1 MYRPTSGLA
10 PIHVDKVLRLSF
22 DIPKIIRNQDCQLE
36 GLCII
41 LPKQQCRYTS
51 SSVVPKPTKAVK
63 RNPQFPHYVDR
74 IITLTSTR
82 GPIIH
87 ENSKQRLM
95 QYLKSSPSLSQI
107 SRTSIINVLFQSGA
121 YKEILEIYKLTE
133 SYNLAQNTS
142 IPKDITLDELRAIGR
157 SLVLVQDFQGL
168 DAFMKSSITKYSTN
182 FDAKKK
188 VLIKLLNSVLKQ
200 LYDTCELESYFE
212 KWIQYYFF
220 MQGHVYFDKLYI
232 ANRLYLKPFKFV
244 VVEDCAKHSGD
255 KLRYQNIL
263 QNLKSSDGISARIL
277 AQFLSTFLSVLINS
291 QEWDIAKMV
300 FEYKMQH
307 FEQSL
312 TEFDLNCSLQVYA
325 HFDQFKKLINVYR
338 KYPHLHSMSAAQ
350 FDYLLVTLSK
360 LEDWQGLQKQFDD
373 LFYIGELPNII
384 HYGII
389 MSKVAKTGHI
399 EIVDKLFTQLIG
411 RGLIPNFHILQS
423 LMVASY
429 NSGDHYGLLKNF
441 QLFEKYE
448 VKPNPTT
455 YLYMLRSY
463 RRRNDMEGALKVL
476 RNMDSDMLNESHFLQ
491 MILIASHLMNSK
503 IAEEIFHV
511 MQTDFKIKPS
521 PVFLSKMMQL
531 YNGCKLPEK
540 SIALFNDNIASLK
553 RNPKRISLYN
563 QLLSSHIILKN
574 EKECENVLNE
584 IEKEALQHDPEFNLM
599 MIRFFLSVKD
609 NVSICVDFAQKMHE
623 KNSRMIGTVH
633 LQEIMSHINCRMS
646 SKNMDQS
653 VSQIFQL
660 YKFQLDKR
668 IPVSSE
674 ILRYVLKFAYIHN
687 ISKFKSGSQLDQF
700 LKLARSFIDKFADK
714 SLDTVNPILHPN
726 FIYFPVKSMSSIDP
740 VKSRELIEY
749 YVNKCYSKQVDQDD
763 LYKEIVLLKVKLFF
777 SFNTGE
783 WNNVSYFF
791 DKILEN
797 LLKLKKLPF
806 YERSV
811 NKNLRFYLID
821 IVDIK
826 LRQLQAQN
834 QISDGVKLF
843 SFIKKNLKMIIS
855 NKSHNLL
862 ANLLVQN
869 RLTIEQGLKMVE
881 NYLIHGH
888 RAVHKLRSLKKL
900 KTPMESKT
908 LMALEENPKQFQPRI
923 YLQSEDYMEIMKSM
937 DSYLIELSDNTAM
950 EQTLEKWC
958 KNYPQT
964 MVRYLMVSR
973 PFPNWEEYEKSH
985 KEFLHKVRKEKYI
998 EK

>member
-1 MYRPTSGLA
+1 MP
-10 PIHVDKVLRLSF
+10 
-22 DIPKIIRNQDCQLE
+22 
-36 GLCII
+36 
-41 LPKQQCRYTS
+41 
-51 SSVVPKPTKAVK
+51 
-63 RNPQFPHYVDR
+63 
-74 IITLTSTR
+74 
-82 GPIIH
+82 
-87 ENSKQRLM
+87 EN
-95 QYLKSSPSLSQI
+95 YD
-107 SRTSIINVLFQSGA
+107 
-121 YKEILEIYKLTE
+121 
-133 SYNLAQNTS
+133 LAQNTN

-157 SLVLVQDFQGL
+157 SLVLIQDFEGL
-168 DAFMKSSITKYSTN
+168 DTFVRSAIAKYSTN
-182 FDAKKK
+182 FEAKRK

-200 LYDTCELESYFE
+200 LYDTCELELYFK
-212 KWIQYYFF
+212 KWIKYYSF
-220 MQGHVYFDKLYI
+220 MQGHVYFEKMYI

-244 VVEDCAKHSGD
+244 VIEDCAKHNGD
-255 KLRYQNIL
+255 KLHYQSIL
-263 QNLKSSDGISARIL
+263 QHLNSSTEISKHTL

-300 FEYKMQH
+300 FEYKMEH

-338 KYPHLHSMSAAQ
+338 KYPQLHSMSAAQ

-360 LEDWQGLQKQFDD
+360 LEDWQGLQKQFDE

-423 LMVASY
+423 LVVASY

-448 VKPNPTT
+448 VKPSPTT

-476 RNMDSDMLNESHFLQ
+476 RNMDSEMLNESHFLQ
-491 MILIASHLMNSK
+491 MILIGTHLMNSK

-511 MQTDFKIKPS
+511 MQKDFKIKPS

-531 YNGCKLPEK
+531 YNGCRLPEK
-540 SIALFNDNIASLK
+540 AIALFNENIASVK

-563 QLLSSHIILKN
+563 QLLNSHIFLKN
-574 EKECENVLNE
+574 EEECENVLKDIENE
-584 IEKEALQHDPEFNLM
+584 GLQHDPEFNLM
-599 MIRFFLSVKD
+599 MIRFFLSIKD
-609 NVSICVDFAQKMHE
+609 NVSIAVDFAQKMYE

-633 LQEIMSHINCRMS
+633 LQEIMSYINCRMS

-653 VSQIFQL
+653 VNQIFQL
-660 YKFQLDKR
+660 YKYQLDKR

-740 VKSRELIEY
+740 SKARELIEY
-749 YVNKCYSKQVDQDD
+749 YVDKCYSKQVDQDD
-763 LYKEIVLLKVKLFF
+763 SYKEIVLLKVKLFF

-797 LLKLKKLPF
+797 LLKLRKLPF

-834 QISDGVKLF
+834 QISDGVDLF
-843 SFIKKNLKMIIS
+843 EFIKKNLKMIIN

-862 ANLLVQN
+862 AKLLVQN
-869 RLTIEQGLKMVE
+869 RTTIDLGLKMVE

-888 RAVHKLRSLKKL
+888 RVIHKLRSLKKL
-900 KTPMESKT
+900 KTAMESKT
-908 LMALEENPKQFQPRI
+908 LMVLEEDPKKLQPKN
-923 YLQSEDYMEIMKSM
+923 YLQSEDYFEIMKSM
-937 DSYLIELSDNTAM
+937 DNYLIELNDNAAM
-950 EQTLEKWC
+950 EQTITKWC
-958 KNYPQT
+958 QNYPQT

-973 PFPNWEEYEKSH
+973 PFPNWAQYEKSH
-985 KEFLHKVRKEKYI
+985 KEFLHRVRTEKYI
-998 EK
+998 EKLD